1 MYAALSVGDGT
12 RGAKTVLVGGWW
24 VWVGGWAGFPM
35 PHCSRD
41 TKAVPNDLPPKNGI
55 VFSPR
60 KEASSAVYPK
70 KKVAYTRAQFRS
82 PICSRP

>member
-12 RGAKTVLVGGWW
+12 RGAKTVLVGGW
-24 VWVGGWAGFPM
+24 VGGRVGGISDAALL
-35 PHCSRD
+35 SRHESS
-41 TKAVPNDLPPKNGI
+41 AECDLPPKNGI

-60 KEASSAVYPK
+60 KEAVYPK